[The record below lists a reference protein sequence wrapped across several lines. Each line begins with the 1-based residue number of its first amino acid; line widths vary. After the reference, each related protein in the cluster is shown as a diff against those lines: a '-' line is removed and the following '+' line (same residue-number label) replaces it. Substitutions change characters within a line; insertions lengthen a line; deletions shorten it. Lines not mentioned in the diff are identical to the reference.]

1 MLGFTL
7 DRDCG
12 CHSHVI
18 NIGAKLRRRT
28 WALSKLKRYCFSHN
42 ELLLIYTTYM
52 RPLVEYVSAVW
63 HSMLSAE
70 DSAFLER
77 LQTQALWHIYGFGP
91 SARSM
96 RERSGL
102 ESLHTRRERTVEA
115 FAKKNLLSQQF
126 GGWFQERQQSRYE
139 RRRKNGYRYTEPTA
153 RTDRFRN
160 FPLNYMRRKLNSN

>member
-1 MLGFTL
+1 
-7 DRDCG
+7 
-12 CHSHVI
+12 
-18 NIGAKLRRRT
+18 
-28 WALSKLKRYCFSHN
+28 
-42 ELLLIYTTYM
+42 
-52 RPLVEYVSAVW
+52 
-63 HSMLSAE
+63 
-70 DSAFLER
+70 
-77 LQTQALWHIYGFGP
+77 
-91 SARSM
+91 M

-160 FPLNYMRRKLNSN
+160 FPLNYMRRKLNSNWNLVGGGGKAHALLKLIKLTTQCVMILLFWSSDFYQILLLIWSPKCLNDIPRFVNFIVIAATSLSLLYECEELLKVCV